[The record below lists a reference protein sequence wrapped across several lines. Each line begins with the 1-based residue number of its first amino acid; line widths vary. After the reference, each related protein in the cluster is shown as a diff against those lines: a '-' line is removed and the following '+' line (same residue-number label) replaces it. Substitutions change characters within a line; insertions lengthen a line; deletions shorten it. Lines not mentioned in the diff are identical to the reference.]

1 MAMTSSHNN
10 NPKRENSEDYR
21 AMNIDVGHLS
31 VTGHVVFA
39 GRDGQVNVNTGG
51 DVAQTNTTT
60 MTVGGVETN
69 RQAYDSLVASIRSC
83 QQIVETA
90 DIEPEQKEAAQQ
102 DMKNVEEQ
110 LTSAQKPNSYILVRA
125 AKALYKLSPAI
136 AGAIV
141 SIFSE
146 PLAGQIVTGI
156 GGIAIQFFE
165 ALMNVKPSKDK

>member
-1 MAMTSSHNN
+1 MTT
-10 NPKRENSEDYR
+10 SEDKNKEQPIESSAENR

-51 DVAQTNTTT
+51 DVEQTNSSS
-60 MTVGGVETN
+60 MVIGGVETN
-69 RQAYDSLVASIRSC
+69 RQDYDSLILTLRRAH
-83 QQIVETA
+83 ETLGA
-90 DIEPEQKEAAQQ
+90 ATIDTNEKEAAQQ
-102 DMKNVEEQ
+102 DLKNLEEQ
-110 LTSAQKPNSYILVRA
+110 LTSAKKPNPYILVRA

-136 AGAIV
+136 AGTII

-156 GGIAIQFFE
+156 GGIAVQFYD
-165 ALMNVKPSKDK
+165 ALMSVKTHKK